1 MSYYFLLFEVHSIQS
16 YILSSGKLKDMVGA
30 SELLE
35 SLLRKPLD
43 QTLEVLGYTEGLTED
58 GDYDFSRRGSSAFS
72 LLFTDKEKAIALR
85 DLWGL
90 VMAGMAPGLS
100 FGQSISD
107 GADSPNAA
115 FKQAAATLRTL
126 RLYRTPELPV
136 AGPLVRRSPRTG
148 HPSVKLD
155 RHQASQE
162 WIDLATQ
169 KKRQF
174 SAAPELEAKF
184 DPNKQSGCQFPAN
197 TDTEFP
203 VDVTRYVGILHADG
217 NALGN
222 ITSKLADELA
232 NTKRSAEE
240 FTNTFKTFS
249 EKIDLAT
256 KEAAQLALAPIIKKT
271 KANSKQAKPYLPFRP
286 LVLGGDD
293 LTAIIGGEFAFD
305 FTRDFLE
312 FFEEKTKEHLVGLQE
327 FDAIPE
333 QLTACAGLAFIKIN
347 QPFRMGYRLAE
358 SLTLE
363 AKQQSKALV
372 EGSQQLTPSS
382 LVFHRVTTSMIED
395 YSVALPRELTA
406 WDGNDSYQL
415 TLGAYGVGSHAQR
428 LPALS
433 DLQLMKQLFSSEVMS
448 RGPMR
453 QFTTLLHESIPEAR
467 KSYARWQENMQK
479 IPTADNQ
486 EAPLTTY
493 NTLTDR
499 LLGGNVHERLPFVQ
513 GTQSGAYQSFLGDLG
528 TWMAV
533 EGEQHD

>member
-1 MSYYFLLFEVHSIQS
+1 MKYYFYLFEVHSIQS

-35 SLLRKPLD
+35 SLLQKPLD
-43 QTLEVLGYTEGLTED
+43 HALSVLDYKEGLKGD

-90 VMAGMAPGLS
+90 IIEGIAPGLS

-107 GADSPNAA
+107 GAETPNAA
-115 FKQAAATLRTL
+115 YKQAAETLRTL

-148 HPSVKLD
+148 KPSVRLD
-155 RHQASQE
+155 KKQESPE

-174 SAAPELEAKF
+174 SSAPELEKKF
-184 DPNKQSGCQFPAN
+184 DPDKQSGCRFPSN

-203 VDVTRYVGILHADG
+203 VDTTRYVGILHADA

-222 ITSKLADELA
+222 ITSQLADELSSLTGA
-232 NTKRSAEE
+232 DFTK
-240 FTNTFKTFS
+240 TFKTFS
-249 EKIDLAT
+249 EKINLAT
-256 KEAAQLALAPIIKKT
+256 TEAAQLALAPIINNT
-271 KANSKQAKPYLPFRP
+271 KQTKITDNPFLPFRP

-293 LTAIIGGEFAFD
+293 LTVIIGEFAFD
-305 FTRDFLE
+305 FARDFLE
-312 FFEEKTKEHLVGLQE
+312 FFEQKTKEHLAELQE
-327 FDAIPE
+327 YDAIPE

-382 LVFHRVTTSMIED
+382 MVFHRVSTSMIED

-406 WDGNDSYQL
+406 WDGDDAYQL
-415 TLGAYGVGSHAQR
+415 TLGAYGVGGHATQ
-428 LPALS
+428 LPALD
-433 DLQLMKQLFSSEVMS
+433 DLLAMKQLFRDEAMS

-453 QFTTLLHESIPEAR
+453 HFTTLLHESIPEAR

-479 IPTADNQ
+479 LSVADDP
-486 EAPLTTY
+486 ESPLASY
-493 NTLTDR
+493 NELTDR
-499 LLGGNVHERLPFVQ
+499 LLGSKLHECLPFVESSTGQ
-513 GTQSGAYQSFLGDLG
+513 YRSFLGDMS

-533 EGEQHD
+533 EGENND